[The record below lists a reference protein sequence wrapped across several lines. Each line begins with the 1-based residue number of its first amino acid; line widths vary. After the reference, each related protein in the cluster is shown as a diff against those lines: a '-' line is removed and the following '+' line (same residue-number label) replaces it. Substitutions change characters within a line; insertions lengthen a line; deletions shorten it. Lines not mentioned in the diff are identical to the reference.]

1 MQLNIWLLFVTTT
14 FFVSATPGPNML
26 LAMTHG
32 IHHGVKRTL
41 ATCAGL
47 MAGLALI
54 MLASAAG
61 LGALLA
67 TSELL
72 FSIVKYLGAAY
83 LIFLGWKTWR
93 SQPKPV
99 AELQGESVSR
109 PQDRFRAGFLVAMSN
124 PKAFIFFT
132 ALFPQFMNAHLPQKT
147 QLAILAASF
156 FVIEASW
163 QFAYA
168 SGGARLSRWLQSE
181 RHLKLVN
188 RLSGGAFIGAGV
200 LLSGVSRH

>member
-1 MQLNIWLLFVTTT
+1 MPLNIWLLFITTT

-32 IHHGVKRTL
+32 IHHGVKRTM

-54 MLASAAG
+54 MLTSAAG
-61 LGALLA
+61 LGALLS

-83 LIFLGWKTWR
+83 LIFLGIKTWR
-93 SQPKPV
+93 TRPIPV
-99 AELQGESVSR
+99 AEQQTLEVSR
-109 PQDRFRAGFLVAMSN
+109 PGQRFQAGFLVAMSN

-132 ALFPQFMNAHLPQKT
+132 ALFPQFMNAHLPQT
-147 QLAILAASF
+147 PQLTILAASF

-181 RHLKLVN
+181 QHLKRVN
-188 RLSGGAFIGAGV
+188 RFSGGAFIGAGV
-200 LLSGVSRH
+200 LLSSVSRH